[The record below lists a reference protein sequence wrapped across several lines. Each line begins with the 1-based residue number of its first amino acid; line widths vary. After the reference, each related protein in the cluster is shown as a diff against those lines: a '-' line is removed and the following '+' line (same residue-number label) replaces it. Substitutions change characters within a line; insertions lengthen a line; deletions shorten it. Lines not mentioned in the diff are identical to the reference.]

1 MAGHRDNHGGS
12 DLSPWE
18 ELTLLPLAASVAA
31 AVLTAATW
39 HRLLGWLVE
48 QGVLVPADR
57 SPLVA
62 LPAGSGIGL
71 DAPRLAITAA
81 ALVFAVVCMVAAV
94 RRRTGEGQPR

>member
-1 MAGHRDNHGGS
+1 MAGHGNNHGGG

-18 ELTLLPLAASVAA
+18 ELTLLSLAASVAA

-48 QGVLVPADR
+48 QGVLVPAER

-62 LPAGSGIGL
+62 LPAGRGIGL

-81 ALVFAVVCMVAAV
+81 VLVFAVVCMVAAV
-94 RRRTGEGQPR
+94 RRRTGEEEPR

>member
-18 ELTLLPLAASVAA
+18 ELTLLSLAASVAA
-31 AVLTAATW
+31 AVLTATTW

-62 LPAGSGIGL
+62 LPAGHGIGL

-81 ALVFAVVCMVAAV
+81 ALVFAVVCMVAALG
-94 RRRTGEGQPR
+94 RRTGEGEQR

>member
-1 MAGHRDNHGGS
+1 MAGHGNNHGGS

-18 ELTLLPLAASVAA
+18 ELTLLSLAASVAA
-31 AVLTAATW
+31 AVLTVATW

-62 LPAGSGIGL
+62 LPAGGGVGL

-81 ALVFAVVCMVAAV
+81 VLVFAVVCLVAGV
-94 RRRTGEGQPR
+94 RRRAGEEERR